1 MSNFINLSHTKS
13 KNNII
18 LYLVYNPNS
27 SAIINKT
34 ENNIKNNNNLRIF
47 GKKFVNK
54 NKNKYKYNIIYKN
67 KEFQLK
73 EYFEEI
79 DKDYNK
85 KDLIKLKLRI
95 INSIVD
101 FSYMFDGCDK
111 LISLSDNIKNN
122 NHNVVL
128 HLNDKIE
135 LNKNNSLFSKL
146 PLKSIDLLN
155 GIILYKKFILL
166 FSLY

>member
-1 MSNFINLSHTKS
+1 MSNFINLSHTNS

-34 ENNIKNNNNLRIF
+34 ENNIKNNNKLRIF

-111 LISLSDNIKNN
+111 LISLSDNINNN

-128 HLNDKIE
+128 HL
-135 LNKNNSLFSKL
+135 
-146 PLKSIDLLN
+146 
-155 GIILYKKFILL
+155 Y
-166 FSLY
+166 